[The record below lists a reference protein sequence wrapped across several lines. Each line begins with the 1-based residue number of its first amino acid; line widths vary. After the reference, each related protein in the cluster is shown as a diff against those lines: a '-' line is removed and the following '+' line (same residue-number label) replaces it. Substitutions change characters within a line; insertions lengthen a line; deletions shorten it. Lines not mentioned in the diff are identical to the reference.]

1 MNSAVDVGAGR
12 IRFESRNQ
20 IYASMG
26 NDKSFNRK
34 ALLLD
39 SNPLV
44 RSFQMRGYTVRP
56 STLPLEASS
65 SEGVSE
71 DHGSASHFH
80 ALKVPIKFDTDGISS
95 NPNYS
100 PPRRQENNFA
110 IEDTPHIH
118 IHRVTCND
126 FPSTWQPARRIITFM
141 GLVSLICTLLVV
153 VIIIIA
159 VALSK
164 TAHPRSAALRH
175 SELVYLVPQPRKF
188 INRTPTIV
196 VHRQNPRIWQKHVE
210 DLSTLVK
217 AYRERQGAI
226 ATSNCDL
233 HYAPIGVSSCSFPLD
248 RISDNCTIQNNF
260 GYDTGNPC
268 VALVFNAFV
277 GWNPVPYNKSNPTE
291 IPPEIRHGYD
301 FQQIVPLTC
310 NTSVTVAS
318 GSSDDSNVFHVHYS
332 PFPGFP
338 FRYLPLRG
346 MMGSNLP
353 PLVMI
358 QFIGPQTMADVEVN
372 CFLWAKNLPR
382 NATNDPGFVRFSF
395 FIV

>member
-1 MNSAVDVGAGR
+1 
-12 IRFESRNQ
+12 
-20 IYASMG
+20 
-26 NDKSFNRK
+26 
-34 ALLLD
+34 
-39 SNPLV
+39 
-44 RSFQMRGYTVRP
+44 
-56 STLPLEASS
+56 
-65 SEGVSE
+65 
-71 DHGSASHFH
+71 
-80 ALKVPIKFDTDGISS
+80 
-95 NPNYS
+95 
-100 PPRRQENNFA
+100 
-110 IEDTPHIH
+110 
-118 IHRVTCND
+118 
-126 FPSTWQPARRIITFM
+126 M

-164 TAHPRSAALRH
+164 TAHPRSTTLRH

-248 RISDNCTIQNNF
+248 RISENCSTQNNF

-268 VALVFNAFV
+268 VALVFNAFA
-277 GWNPVPYNKSNPTE
+277 GWNPIPYNKSNPDDV
-291 IPPEIRHGYD
+291 PVEIRHGYD
-301 FQQIVPLTC
+301 LQQIVPITC
-310 NTSVTVAS
+310 NTSVVVAS
-318 GSSDDSNVFHVHYS
+318 GSSENASVFHVHYS
-332 PFPGFP
+332 PFSGFP

-346 MMGSNLP
+346 MMGSTLP

-358 QFIGPQTMADVEVN
+358 QFIGVSQCRTWRLTATYGLRICLAMPQTIPEQYDSVSLLCEKFSVFDVESIISVLKLMFSRKWHSYDPEVLIRILR
-372 CFLWAKNLPR
+372 CF
-382 NATNDPGFVRFSF
+382 
-395 FIV
+395 

>member
-1 MNSAVDVGAGR
+1 
-12 IRFESRNQ
+12 
-20 IYASMG
+20 
-26 NDKSFNRK
+26 
-34 ALLLD
+34 
-39 SNPLV
+39 
-44 RSFQMRGYTVRP
+44 
-56 STLPLEASS
+56 
-65 SEGVSE
+65 
-71 DHGSASHFH
+71 
-80 ALKVPIKFDTDGISS
+80 
-95 NPNYS
+95 
-100 PPRRQENNFA
+100 
-110 IEDTPHIH
+110 
-118 IHRVTCND
+118 
-126 FPSTWQPARRIITFM
+126 M

-164 TAHPRSAALRH
+164 TAHPRSTTLRP

-248 RISDNCTIQNNF
+248 RISENCSTQNNF

-268 VALVFNAFV
+268 VALAFNTFA
-277 GWNPVPYNKSNPTE
+277 GWNPIPYNKSNPDDV
-291 IPPEIRHGYD
+291 PVEIRHGYD
-301 FQQIVPLTC
+301 LQQIVPITC
-310 NTSVTVAS
+310 NTSVVVAS
-318 GSSDDSNVFHVHYS
+318 GSSDNASVFHVHYS
-332 PFPGFP
+332 PFSGFP

-346 MMGSNLP
+346 MMGSTLP

-358 QFIGPQTMADVEVN
+358 QFIGGQSMSDVEVN

-382 NATNDPGFVRFSF
+382 NATNDPGAIRFSF

>member
-1 MNSAVDVGAGR
+1 M
-12 IRFESRNQ
+12 
-20 IYASMG
+20 
-26 NDKSFNRK
+26 
-34 ALLLD
+34 
-39 SNPLV
+39 P
-44 RSFQMRGYTVRP
+44 FQRMSHYIPQKRGYTVRP

-118 IHRVTCND
+118 IHRVTCNQD

-277 GWNPVPYNKSNPTE
+277 GWNPVPYNKS
-291 IPPEIRHGYD
+291 IRLKFHQRSGT
-301 FQQIVPLTC
+301 VM
-310 NTSVTVAS
+310 TSS
-318 GSSDDSNVFHVHYS
+318 KSFLS
-332 PFPGFP
+332 PAIH
-338 FRYLPLRG
+338 RYLPLRG

>member
-1 MNSAVDVGAGR
+1 
-12 IRFESRNQ
+12 Q
-20 IYASMG
+20 
-26 NDKSFNRK
+26 
-34 ALLLD
+34 
-39 SNPLV
+39 
-44 RSFQMRGYTVRP
+44 
-56 STLPLEASS
+56 
-65 SEGVSE
+65 
-71 DHGSASHFH
+71 
-80 ALKVPIKFDTDGISS
+80 
-95 NPNYS
+95 
-100 PPRRQENNFA
+100 
-110 IEDTPHIH
+110 
-118 IHRVTCND
+118 D

-164 TAHPRSAALRH
+164 TAHPRSTTLKP

-248 RISDNCTIQNNF
+248 RISENCSAQNNF

-268 VALVFNAFV
+268 VGLVFNAFA
-277 GWNPVPYNKSNPTE
+277 GWNPIPYNKSNPDDV
-291 IPPEIRHGYD
+291 PVEIRNGYD
-301 FQQIVPLTC
+301 LQQIVPITC
-310 NTSVTVAS
+310 NTSVVVAS
-318 GSSDDSNVFHVHYS
+318 GSSENASVFHVHYS
-332 PFPGFP
+332 PFSGFP
-338 FRYLPLRG
+338 YRYLPLRG
-346 MMGSNLP
+346 MMGSTLP

-358 QFIGPQTMADVEVN
+358 QFIGGQSMADVEVN

-382 NATNDPGFVRFSF
+382 NATNDPGAIRFSF

>member
-1 MNSAVDVGAGR
+1 MDW
-12 IRFESRNQ
+12 E
-20 IYASMG
+20 
-26 NDKSFNRK
+26 K
-34 ALLLD
+34 
-39 SNPLV
+39 
-44 RSFQMRGYTVRP
+44 RGYTVRP
-56 STLPLEASS
+56 SSLPLEASS
-65 SEGVSE
+65 SEGATE
-71 DHGSASHFH
+71 DHGTASHFH
-80 ALKVPIKFDTDGISS
+80 ALKVPVKFDTDGIST
-95 NPNYS
+95 PNYS
-100 PPRRQENNFA
+100 PPRRQENNFNMD
-110 IEDTPHIH
+110 DTPHIH

-164 TAHPRSAALRH
+164 TAHPRTTPLRH

-210 DLSTLVK
+210 DLATLVK

-248 RISDNCTIQNNF
+248 RISDNCTLQNNF

-268 VALVFNAFV
+268 VAL
-277 GWNPVPYNKSNPTE
+277 
-291 IPPEIRHGYD
+291 HGYD
-301 FQQIVPLTC
+301 FQQLVPITC
-310 NTSVTVAS
+310 NTSVAS
-318 GSSDDSNVFHVHYS
+318 SEESNLFHVHYS

-338 FRYLPLRG
+338 FRYLPMRG
-346 MMGSNLP
+346 MMGSTLP

-358 QFIGPQTMADVEVN
+358 QFIGPQTMADVEVS
-372 CFLWAKNLPR
+372 CYLWAKNLPR
-382 NATNDPGFVRFSF
+382 NVTNDPGSIRFSF